1 MNRTKKTDRQLQR
14 QLGQFI
20 NELGDSADLSI
31 RECEIGSNR
40 IPIAVLWIDGMVDTK
55 TLSESVLSPLLA
67 QSHDLDFSRSEDF
80 FNLLRD
86 TVITAKKVTS
96 TVSLDQA
103 ITLLLS
109 GHTIVIREGCEKG
122 IAVETVGLETRSI
135 EEPTSTVV
143 VRGPRDGFIESLDVN
158 VSLIRR
164 RILNKKL
171 RVEKLT
177 VGSVTHTTI
186 LILYL
191 QDRAPET
198 TVEEVRNRIKGIQI
212 DGVLESHYIEELI
225 RDNARS
231 LFPTVFSTE
240 RPDDVAGG
248 IIEGR
253 VAVMV
258 NGTPFVL
265 LVPCTLFHLMKTS
278 EDLYLA
284 YPVTTFVRWLRFTG
298 LFIALLLPSFY
309 VGVLMY
315 HPEMLPPYLLS
326 SILSAREG
334 VPFPLLIEA
343 LLMELTF
350 EGLREAGIRMPRAV
364 GSAISIVGALVI
376 GESAVR
382 AGIISSPTII
392 IVAGTAI
399 STFIIPSI
407 DLSGAIRLL
416 RFFMLICASLFGLYG
431 ILIGLLLIGIHLTTL
446 RSFGMP
452 YLAPLAP
459 YRRDEA
465 RKTLMRVPWW
475 TLRTH
480 FRKNK

>member
-1 MNRTKKTDRQLQR
+1 MNRTEQTDCRLQA
-14 QLGQFI
+14 QLGQFR

-40 IPIAVLWIDGMVDTK
+40 IPIAVLWLDGMVDPK
-55 TLSESVLSPLLA
+55 TLNESVLAPLLA
-67 QSHDLDFSRSEDF
+67 QSRELDLSVPKDL
-80 FNLLRD
+80 FNFLRD
-86 TVITAKKVTS
+86 SVITAKKVTS
-96 TVSLDQA
+96 AESLDQA
-103 ITLLLS
+103 IAMLLS
-109 GHTIVIREGCEKG
+109 GHTIVIREGSQGG
-122 IAVETVGLETRSI
+122 IAIETLGFETRSI
-135 EEPTSTVV
+135 EEPASTVV
-143 VRGPRDGFIESLDVN
+143 VRGPRDGFIESLEVN

-171 RVEKLT
+171 RVERLT
-177 VGSVTHTTI
+177 VGSVTHTPV

-191 QDRAPET
+191 QDRAPEA
-198 TVEEVRNRIKGIQI
+198 TVDEVRKRLKRIQI
-212 DGVLESHYIEELI
+212 DAVLESRYIEEMI

-231 LFPTVFSTE
+231 LFPTVYSTE

-248 IIEGR
+248 IVEGR
-253 VAVMV
+253 IAVMV

-278 EDLYLA
+278 EDYYLA
-284 YPVTTFVRWLRFTG
+284 YPVATFVRWLRYTG

-309 VGVLMY
+309 VGVLMF
-315 HPEMLPPYLLS
+315 HPEMVPPYLLS

-382 AGIISSPTII
+382 AGIISSPTVI

-399 STFIIPSI
+399 SSFIIPSI
-407 DLSGAIRLL
+407 DLSGTIRLL
-416 RFFMLICASLFGLYG
+416 RFFMLISASLFGLYG

-452 YLAPLAP
+452 YLAPIAP

-465 RKTLMRVPWW
+465 QKTLLRVPWW

-480 FRKNK
+480 SRRNR